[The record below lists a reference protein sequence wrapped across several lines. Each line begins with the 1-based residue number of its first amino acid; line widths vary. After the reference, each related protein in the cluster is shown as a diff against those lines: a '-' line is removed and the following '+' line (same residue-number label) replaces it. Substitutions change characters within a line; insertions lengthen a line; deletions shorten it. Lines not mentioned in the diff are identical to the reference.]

1 MEQKHCDK
9 CNQILPIEYFHR
21 NGFRKDGRD
30 NVCRACRR
38 KKYLRNNANA
48 RRYFPEEITD
58 EELLRECR
66 RRGLI
71 E

>member
-1 MEQKHCDK
+1 MEQKFCTICK
-9 CNQILPIEYFHR
+9 RNLPVDSFHR

-30 NVCRACRR
+30 NVCRDCRR
-38 KKYLRNNANA
+38 KKYLRDTKTA
-48 RRYFPEEITD
+48 RRYFPDEISD
-58 EELLRECR
+58 DELLRECR